1 MNELKV
7 TKILFVCLGNICRS
21 PMAEFIMK
29 QMVEQRGIADKFYI
43 ESCATSNEE
52 VGNPVYPPARQVLKS
67 RGINCSAKRARR
79 ITKGDYDRFDYIV
92 CMDSDNLRNLKLMFP
107 NDNGK
112 KISKILSF
120 AGIDRDVAD
129 PWYSGDFTATE
140 EDVVIGCEAILKF
153 IENNEV

>member
-1 MNELKV
+1 MLK
-7 TKILFVCLGNICRS
+7 INFICHGNICRS

-52 VGNPVYPPARQVLKS
+52 VGNPVYPPARQVLQS

-92 CMDSDNLRNLKLMFP
+92 CMDSNNLRNLKLMFP

-120 AGIDRDVAD
+120 AGIERDVAD

-140 EDVVIGCEAILKF
+140 EDVCLGCEAILKY
-153 IENNEV
+153 IEKGGI

>member
-1 MNELKV
+1 MN
-7 TKILFVCLGNICRS
+7 KILFVCHGNICRS

-29 QMVEQRGIADKFYI
+29 QMVEQRGVAEKFHI

-52 VGNPVYPPARQVLKS
+52 IGNPVYPPARQVLQK
-67 RGINCSAKRARR
+67 RGINCVGKRARR

-92 CMDSDNLRNLKLMFP
+92 CMDSNNIRNLKLMFP
-107 NDNGK
+107 NDNGE

-129 PWYSGDFTATE
+129 PWYTGDFSATE
-140 EDVVIGCEAILKF
+140 EDVCIG
-153 IENNEV
+153 

>member
-52 VGNPVYPPARQVLKS
+52 VGNPVYPPARQVLQS

>member
-52 VGNPVYPPARQVLKS
+52 VGNPVYPPARQVLQS

-92 CMDSDNLRNLKLMFP
+92 CMDSNNLRNLKLMFP

-140 EDVVIGCEAILKF
+140 EDVVIGCEAILKY
-153 IENNEV
+153 IEKGGF

>member
-1 MNELKV
+1 MI
-7 TKILFVCLGNICRS
+7 KIMFVCLGNICRS

-52 VGNPVYPPARQVLKS
+52 VGNPVYPPVRQVLQS

-92 CMDSDNLRNLKLMFP
+92 CMDSNNLRNLKFMFP

-120 AGIDRDVAD
+120 EGIDRDVAD

-140 EDVVIGCEAILKF
+140 EDVCIGCEAILKY
-153 IENNEV
+153 IEKGGF